1 MRTRTKVIAFVAFA
15 AAFAAWTFAFVSFRH
30 SELSVFPQSHFEFY
44 GLTDKAQGG
53 SSTADLSVSDSTLD
67 VEVNVRSGVAF
78 PAVGIEF
85 NLRSIDNRPTGLFD
99 LSKFDSLEITFST
112 RRMHSVSLRVL
123 TEDPVYSRSG
133 RESLRVLTQ
142 DVQAGRAKAAVKVA
156 VSAFR
161 TAPWWLSAM
170 GLEEDDGLT
179 YLHRSAYLE
188 IVGGSGVMRGIPDEI
203 SVSGIRLWGENRDF
217 EKGMIAGAAF
227 LALLLVAFI
236 IYIRKCREKP
246 LDCRRK
252 NA

>member
-15 AAFAAWTFAFVSFRH
+15 AAIAAWTFAFLHFRH
-30 SELSVFPQSHFEFY
+30 SELAVFPQSPFEFY
-44 GLTDKAQGG
+44 ELTDKAQGG
-53 SSTADLSVSDSTLD
+53 SSTASLAVSDSAID

-85 NLRSIDNRPTGLFD
+85 NLKSIDNRPTGLFD
-99 LSKFDSLEITFST
+99 LSKFDSLEIVFST
-112 RRMHSVSLRVL
+112 RRMHSLSLRVL

-142 DVQAGRAKAAVKVA
+142 DVQAGRATAAVKVP

-203 SVSGIRLWGENRDF
+203 SVSGIRLWGTDRDF
-217 EKGMIAGAAF
+217 EKAMFAGAA
-227 LALLLVAFI
+227 LIVLLLVAFI
-236 IYIRKCREKP
+236 IYIGKSKEKP
-246 LDCRRK
+246 LDHRRK
-252 NA
+252 NV